1 MAKVKNGIHDLIFCW
16 FDFTLKYWKY
26 CYIPTKMHMKFKL
39 NTMKLIY
46 IIDFVMYIGTSNPPA
61 FLETCWIYSFSWG
74 WQQRQIPV
82 VTRARSVESTAGT
95 KNFWFS
101 SGHRSRSSVTQGPV
115 DPRPP
120 DHAVS
125 PPCPR
130 WGEWLH
136 FTSVNRCSQISP
148 PRKWSRVIRFLQHL
162 HQDGSG
168 GSSFWTSIVQCRFQ
182 NQRHRKTVLFAILS
196 SSVVSFALSQQ
207 CRECGVDLYM
217 FLIYS
222 SVGTWI
228 FRIDDNPSNFSELNY
243 Q

>member
-1 MAKVKNGIHDLIFCW
+1 
-16 FDFTLKYWKY
+16 
-26 CYIPTKMHMKFKL
+26 
-39 NTMKLIY
+39 
-46 IIDFVMYIGTSNPPA
+46 MYIGTSNPPA
-61 FLETCWIYSFSWG
+61 FLETCWIYLFSWG

-95 KNFWFS
+95 ENFGFS

-148 PRKWSRVIRFLQHL
+148 SRKWSRVIRFLQHV

-168 GSSFWTSIVQCRFQ
+168 GASFWTSIVQCHFQ
-182 NQRHRKTVLFAILS
+182 KQRHRNSFICHFILIGGIIYIKQC
-196 SSVVSFALSQQ
+196 SVESAWNRSLHVEGSPSPHFCS
-207 CRECGVDLYM
+207 M
-217 FLIYS
+217 KLIHSPY
-222 SVGTWI
+222 
-228 FRIDDNPSNFSELNY
+228 
-243 Q
+243 